1 MLSTILL
8 VALVSVLCAAC
19 WSLPT
24 INKIEEWKRNTFL
37 ILVAADAISIALMLM
52 VFVLDPNG
60 HYFPSFFLA
69 FLVYCEPFIICG
81 ATFILGVLF
90 VLLKAWKSLIFLLPA
105 LAVIAGFLCMFI
117 YLFLYFIVFKQPLF
131 GTMG

>member
-1 MLSTILL
+1 
-8 VALVSVLCAAC
+8 
-19 WSLPT
+19 
-24 INKIEEWKRNTFL
+24 
-37 ILVAADAISIALMLM
+37 
-52 VFVLDPNG
+52 
-60 HYFPSFFLA
+60 
-69 FLVYCEPFIICG
+69 
-81 ATFILGVLF
+81 VLF